1 MNAIFFVFC
10 FISLCL
16 CLVFSPEKALPA
28 MLEGANK
35 SILLMVTLLCV
46 YSVWMGVYKILE
58 ESNITRFLAKI
69 LKKPV
74 EKIFKIK
81 SDALSKNVSM
91 NLISNALGLGG
102 IATPLGIL
110 ACRQFEEENNFF
122 GAKLLVVIS
131 STSIQLLPT
140 SVLSLIPSFGGKNPE
155 NIILPSL
162 ICTLFSSV
170 LGVSL
175 FLLKENFF
183 TRRNKR

>member
-1 MNAIFFVFC
+1 MNAIFFIFC
-10 FISLCL
+10 SISLCL
-16 CLVFSPEKALPA
+16 CLVFAPQKALPA

-35 SILLMVTLLCV
+35 SILLMINLLCV
-46 YSVWMGVYKILE
+46 YCVWMGIYKILE
-58 ESNITRFLAKI
+58 ESKISEFLATL

-74 EKIFKIK
+74 KKIFKTK
-81 SDALSKNVSM
+81 SEALSKNVSM

-110 ACRQFEEENNFF
+110 ACKQFEEENNLF

-140 SVLSLIPSFGGKNPE
+140 SVLSLISSFGGKNPE

-162 ICTLFSSV
+162 ICTLFSSA
-170 LGVSL
+170 LGVGL

-183 TRRNKR
+183 HKEK